1 MRVVPRLADLSPD
14 EITDLFLSVQKVGKV
29 IEKEYGGQG
38 LTISCQVSCSSPTA
52 RLETKDSQS
61 D

>member
-1 MRVVPRLADLSPD
+1 MRVVPRLADLSPV

-38 LTISCQVSCSSPTA
+38 LTMSCQASITRGTLS
-52 RLETKDSQS
+52 DS
-61 D
+61 DTWD